1 MDIPDSGRRDA
12 NCSSSSKRGAA
23 VSATAIALPLLGG
36 NGRMLSVA
44 MVAAPQ
50 LNHA

>member
-1 MDIPDSGRRDA
+1 MMRTLLRFRTA
-12 NCSSSSKRGAA
+12 NEVPQCRLQQF
-23 VSATAIALPLLGG
+23 ALLWLRG